1 MRVRRVSQTDEHA
14 IEELLDQDRL
24 VNLFLLGFLA
34 AVPMDESLWY
44 AAFEGDIATGA
55 ALIVPRRLLVPF
67 APEGHAADA
76 LGELLR
82 AHHAPCMMVGPRAAC
97 DRIWSRWA
105 RDVAPFRRI
114 DQRLYACE
122 ERPDGGG
129 EPVRRARSLDVPVL
143 TDFARQ
149 MQIEDLG
156 QDPAALDPE
165 RHAREVRERVDRGR
179 TWVMEHEGEVSF
191 VVSVGTITSAGCQ
204 LGGTFVPRH
213 LRGRGIATQ
222 GMRAV
227 TRHLLDHHAAV
238 TLHVN
243 EANAPAVR
251 CYERVGYRRRA
262 PYRIITVDEAPPE
275 GYPAPSGHRRHGAS
289 S

>member
-34 AVPMDESLWY
+34 AVPLTESLWY
-44 AAFEGDIATGA
+44 AAFDGEIALGV
-55 ALIVPRRLLVPF
+55 ALIVPHRLLVPF
-67 APEGHAADA
+67 APDERAAQA

-82 AHHAPCMMVGPRAAC
+82 AHHAPCMMVGPRSAC

-105 RDVAPFRRI
+105 RDVAPRRRL
-114 DQRLYACE
+114 DQRLYACVE
-122 ERPDGGG
+122 SPEGSGD
-129 EPVRRARSLDVPVL
+129 PVRRARSTDVPVL

-156 QDPAALDPE
+156 QDPAASDPE
-165 RHAREVRERVDRGR
+165 RHARDVRERVEQGR
-179 TWVMEHEGEVSF
+179 TWVMEHDGEVSF
-191 VVSVGTITSAGCQ
+191 VVNAGTTTSAGCQ
-204 LGGTFVPRH
+204 LGGTFVPTD

-227 TRHLLDHHAAV
+227 TRRLLVNHPAII
-238 TLHVN
+238 LHVN
-243 EANAPAVR
+243 EANEPAVR
-251 CYERVGYRRRA
+251 CYERIGYRRRA